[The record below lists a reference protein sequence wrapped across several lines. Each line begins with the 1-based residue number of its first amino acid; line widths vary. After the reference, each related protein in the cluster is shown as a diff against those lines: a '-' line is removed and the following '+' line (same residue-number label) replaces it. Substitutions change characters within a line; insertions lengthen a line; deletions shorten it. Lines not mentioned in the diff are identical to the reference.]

1 MKFLRKWKKTALAV
15 CAACTMVL
23 SAIAINL
30 LVPNPNDNV
39 IVKGEEKRNICIDF
53 SKIIFKR
60 FLLSYCK
67 TTAFT
72 SMILFFVL

>member
-53 SKIIFKR
+53 SKIIFRDFFYHTAKQR
-60 FLLSYCK
+60 LSQ
-67 TTAFT
+67 
-72 SMILFFVL
+72 V